1 MGYDGPK
8 KQNPLL
14 LRVSMQE
21 AVLPP
26 HRGLQVNNLWWNILS
41 INQIISNSDVV
52 PCFLE
57 NSSHPKIQALF
68 FMRNIT
74 NSWQPRS
81 QKTIWWIGG
90 RANPSQGILIQLISC
105 YHYTMSLYNTSNSL
119 DCTLIRGVTRIY
131 PPHPCP
137 NHLEQTLSHLS
148 PIFPITTAPPLLLT
162 VIYNVNCIFIALCW
176 VCKAWGLRLVQFAQV
191 FSQPHYQFALLGLA
205 ATAISATDQEPM
217 PYNHYF
223 VGTVIVT
230 SQTAVRTNYSTYRT
244 TAGKL
249 HTIILCRNKKVSKII
264 WNK

>member
-90 RANPSQGILIQLISC
+90 RANPAQGILIQLISC

-119 DCTLIRGVTRIY
+119 DCTLESI
-131 PPHPCP
+131 
-137 NHLEQTLSHLS
+137 HLTHVL
-148 PIFPITTAPPLLLT
+148 
-162 VIYNVNCIFIALCW
+162 
-176 VCKAWGLRLVQFAQV
+176 
-191 FSQPHYQFALLGLA
+191 
-205 ATAISATDQEPM
+205 
-217 PYNHYF
+217 
-223 VGTVIVT
+223 
-230 SQTAVRTNYSTYRT
+230 
-244 TAGKL
+244 
-249 HTIILCRNKKVSKII
+249 II
-264 WNK
+264 